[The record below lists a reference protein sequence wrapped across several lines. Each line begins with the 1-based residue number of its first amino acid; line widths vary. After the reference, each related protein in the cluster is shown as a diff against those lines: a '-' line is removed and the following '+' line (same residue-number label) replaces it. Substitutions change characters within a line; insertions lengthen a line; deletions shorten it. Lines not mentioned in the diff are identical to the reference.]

1 MSSPWLSSS
10 LYIDH
15 CLSTMWIEPSPKK
28 ERRHVNCSVWASS
41 TLCSILIIVKGPLT
55 HVIIYLLYAFIYFFL
70 THVIYYTIS
79 WGAPNHYHHHVII
92 MIMMMIII
100 MHLVSTHRLLS
111 NELIGR
117 SQTSCTGIFCT
128 VNTWKVQFL
137 QCIEIWYIYIYEQLS
152 TLQLT
157 LLKKDD
163 FDLFSHFNSI
173 FVLLS

>member
-1 MSSPWLSSS
+1 
-10 LYIDH
+10 
-15 CLSTMWIEPSPKK
+15 MWIEPSPKK
-28 ERRHVNCSVWASS
+28 ERRHVNCSLWASS

-79 WGAPNHYHHHVII
+79 WGAPNNNHHHVII

-137 QCIEIWYIYIYEQLS
+137 QYIEIWYIYIIYEQLS

-173 FVLLS
+173 FVLLSSEYNDLCHLRWCWFSIK

>member
-15 CLSTMWIEPSPKK
+15 CLNTMWIEPSPKK

-79 WGAPNHYHHHVII
+79 WGAPNNNHHHVII

-137 QCIEIWYIYIYEQLS
+137 QYIEIWYIYIIYEH
-152 TLQLT
+152 TT
-157 LLKKDD
+157 THFTEKDD

-173 FVLLS
+173 FV